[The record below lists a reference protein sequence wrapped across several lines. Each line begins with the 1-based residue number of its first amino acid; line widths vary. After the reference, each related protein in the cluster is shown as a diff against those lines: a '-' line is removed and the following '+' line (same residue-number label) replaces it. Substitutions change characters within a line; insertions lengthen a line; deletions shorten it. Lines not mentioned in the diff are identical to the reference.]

1 MYEETNPP
9 DIEESV
15 VRDVVESCFPD
26 IPNPRI
32 KFHYHGTYN
41 VYLVEDRYLFRF
53 PSTILPLD
61 EQRRLIHRESSLL
74 KIVRKQL
81 TFEIPSP
88 DFVEVE
94 TESPFMVYLMIPG
107 ESLSR
112 HFDTTTPPERK
123 LLGKQIGKFL
133 SELHAIDGS
142 TLGIGKEGVYN
153 PRESYSEFQDIFDQ
167 VQDMVFPNLS
177 KDEKDWTE
185 KIFRDFLDVDENFE
199 FEPVLIHGDFDTSNI
214 LVNPETMQV
223 TGIIDFE
230 ETRAYDPATDF
241 IFLNEGVEFLSN
253 ILGSYSG
260 EIDSQLGERVIF
272 RLGRQPFI
280 YILWGMSHDLKP
292 MVDYGYSSLREM
304 MMQWKNYVSVATQC
318 FKQYIS

>member
-15 VRDVVESCFPD
+15 VRDVVESCFPN
-26 IPNPRI
+26 IPNLRI

-61 EQRRLIHRESSLL
+61 EQRRLIRRESSLL
-74 KIVRKQL
+74 KKLRERL

-88 DFVEVE
+88 GFVDIEIE
-94 TESPFMVYLMIPG
+94 TPFMSYQMIPG

-112 HFDTTTPPERK
+112 HFDGTTPPERK
-123 LLGKQIGKFL
+123 LLGTQIGKFL
-133 SELHAIDGS
+133 SELHAIDRR
-142 TLGIGKEGVYN
+142 TLGIGKDGVYN
-153 PRESYSEFQDIFDQ
+153 PRESYSEFQNIFDQ
-167 VQDMVFPNLS
+167 VQDTIFPNLS

-185 KIFRDFLDVDENFE
+185 KLFHDFLNVDENFD

-214 LVNPETMQV
+214 LVNPETMHV

-230 ETRAYDPATDF
+230 ETRVYDPATDF
-241 IFLNEGVEFLSN
+241 IFLSEGVEFLSS
-253 ILGSYSG
+253 ILDSYSG
-260 EIDSQLGERVIF
+260 KIDSQLGERVIF

-280 YILWGMSHDLKP
+280 YILWGIEHDLKP
-292 MVDYGYSSLREM
+292 MVDYGFSSLREM
-304 MMQWKNYVSVATQC
+304 MMQWREFVNVATEC